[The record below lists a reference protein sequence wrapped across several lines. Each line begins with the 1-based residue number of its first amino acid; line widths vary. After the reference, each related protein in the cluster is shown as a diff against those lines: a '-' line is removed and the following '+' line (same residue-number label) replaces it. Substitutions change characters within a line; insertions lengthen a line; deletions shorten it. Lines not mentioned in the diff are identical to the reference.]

1 MTSLLLLCCLSLTAT
16 EPAVGAPGAVAAAV
30 DAGVTA
36 LPEPELPRSEL
47 PLGVTG
53 AEDLDVGWALVRTV
67 VVLGLVLALVYLTLN
82 VGLRRLLGIRPSA
95 NVGLVKVLERVTLD
109 PKRSLF
115 VVEAAGEV
123 LLLGGSEASVTLI
136 SKLDP
141 AEVARLKGA
150 AEPGPG
156 AVQVSP
162 FLQKLLGRKVDP
174 PSRDPVEKP

>member
-95 NVGLVKVLERVTLD
+95 NVGLVRWCWWARWARCRCC
-109 PKRSLF
+109 RS
-115 VVEAAGEV
+115 
-123 LLLGGSEASVTLI
+123 
-136 SKLDP
+136 
-141 AEVARLKGA
+141 
-150 AEPGPG
+150 
-156 AVQVSP
+156 
-162 FLQKLLGRKVDP
+162 
-174 PSRDPVEKP
+174 